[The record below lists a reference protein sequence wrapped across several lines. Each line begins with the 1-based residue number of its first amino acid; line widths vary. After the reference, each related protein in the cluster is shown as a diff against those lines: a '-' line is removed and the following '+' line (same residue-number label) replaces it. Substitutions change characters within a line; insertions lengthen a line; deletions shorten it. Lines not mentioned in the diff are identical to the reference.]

1 MYAQQRRLPAHSEL
15 IFARGTC
22 FGLRSSSVQAIYFSC
37 KWLTL
42 GSFFV
47 YAITITN
54 ILGGFVGLSFEE
66 ANVNSRCFALF
77 CNGADE
83 WSATPFLGLN
93 SLVVIGVW
101 LKAGLAQTNKSIG
114 WGSGRLSCSPCLIG
128 GSRSILF
135 SSEIFP
141 LLSFNDSGAF
151 LKLLED
157 LSLPTFQPSNL
168 PHPAPT
174 HHHIGIFI
182 PAGLMPT
189 FYLFHHIFLSC
200 GEMSLCRKFTQR
212 RVYGLWILWSS
223 EPVMQ

>member
-77 CNGADE
+77 CNGANE

-114 WGSGRLSCSPCLIG
+114 WGSLVEGFHAPHVLSVAQEVFC
-128 GSRSILF
+128 
-135 SSEIFP
+135 FP
-141 LLSFNDSGAF
+141 Q
-151 LKLLED
+151 K
-157 LSLPTFQPSNL
+157 
-168 PHPAPT
+168 
-174 HHHIGIFI
+174 
-182 PAGLMPT
+182 
-189 FYLFHHIFLSC
+189 Y
-200 GEMSLCRKFTQR
+200 SLCCPSMTL
-212 RVYGLWILWSS
+212 VPSLNS
-223 EPVMQ
+223 